1 MSVPVYTEMKR
12 FDALLVLILNNLI
25 KTSDLRPALLHNK
38 IHYNSPDVLE
48 ITSGGSK
55 ELFSFSAAQPSPAQP
70 SSRQTRK
77 GDFRPAKI
85 GFQLIISRR
94 N

>member
-25 KTSDLRPALLHNK
+25 KTSDLLHNK

-55 ELFSFSAAQPSPAQP
+55 ELFSFSAAQPSRAADKQEKETWG
-70 SSRQTRK
+70 QQK
-77 GDFRPAKI
+77 
-85 GFQLIISRR
+85 
-94 N
+94 